1 MKFDKYFILSL
12 IFGLFSMGL
21 AAQTFFPV
29 GERTITFND
38 PTRSGGFGSGGGP
51 GRQIETKIYYP
62 ATAAGTNTNVASGS
76 FPVVVFGHG
85 FAMAWDAYEPVYDS
99 LAGRGFIVALPR
111 TEGSLLPAPSHGDFG
126 KDLALVSERMIALNA
141 NAASPFYQKINGRRA
156 IGGHSM
162 GGGATYLANQ
172 YTTGVNC
179 YFTFAAAETN
189 PSAIS
194 AAAGM
199 SAPSLV
205 IAGSFD
211 CVAPPNDNQ
220 VPIYNAISSSCK
232 TYVSIT
238 GGYHCQFNA
247 SNFNCNFGEGTCSP
261 SGGIS
266 AADQLNKV
274 RGLLIPYLTYFLK
287 GECAAWTSFDSQVNT
302 APWLTAIQNCTQS
315 LPLNPQVLG
324 LNSFC
329 QGSSLNLGASPSG
342 FSYNWNTGDTGDSLS
357 VNGSGAYS
365 FEASNGICAT
375 QSAAFN
381 VTEIPLVQ
389 DAQISASGPLSFC
402 EGGSVNLTVQPSGLP
417 VSWNTG
423 ASTESITVSQSG
435 SFAAF
440 VGNAGCGDSTDAIT
454 VNVTEFPQVINITA
468 SGGVIAT
475 NVPYS
480 FSVVSEPGVTY
491 IWVAQNGSIV
501 SGQGTAQV
509 SVLWT
514 STGAFTLNCTASIGD
529 CSETDEVLAV
539 VSPVSVEEAVLPV
552 LGVYPNPV
560 YDELNINAPLNA
572 SSYKLIDMHGRMIR
586 IDSLPDKGLLS
597 LVELHAGVYVLICMD
612 DAGNQLAAVRLLK
625 R

>member
-12 IFGLFSMGL
+12 IFGLFSIGL

-62 ATAAGTNTNVASGS
+62 ATSAGSNTNVASGS

-126 KDLALVSERMIALNA
+126 KDLALVSERMIALNV

-156 IGGHSM
+156 LGGHSM

-287 GECAAWTSFDSQVNT
+287 GECSAWTSFDSQVNT

-329 QGSSLNLGASPSG
+329 QGSSLNLGASPAG

-389 DAQISASGPLSFC
+389 DAQISASGPLNFC

-454 VNVTEFPQVINITA
+454 VNVTEFPQAINITA
-468 SGGVIAT
+468 SGGVIAS

-491 IWVAQNGSIV
+491 TWVAQNGSIV

-514 STGAFTLNCTASIGD
+514 STGAFTLTCTASIGD
-529 CSETDEVLAV
+529 CAVSDEVLAV
-539 VSPVSVEEAVLPV
+539 VSPVSVHEAELIPMTVF
-552 LGVYPNPV
+552 PNPFMAEIKLSV
-560 YDELNINAPLNA
+560 PDAATFY
-572 SSYKLIDMHGRMIR
+572 YLID
-586 IDSLPDKGLLS
+586 
-597 LVELHAGVYVLICMD
+597 VYGVRTKE
-612 DAGNQLAAVRLLK
+612 GNVPQNGMVDLQDLNPGIYYLFCTSSEHINLAFVRLVKL
-625 R
+625 